1 MLRWTNFL
9 QGNILLRVTG
19 AFPERFLNLCAQERI
34 QFWAVQWPDG
44 QTLLLRAVRR
54 QEGKL
59 NRLAQR
65 AQCRM
70 EVVERAGL
78 PTLLWQV
85 RRRYALLLGLALSL
99 CAVGVLSQFILTVEV
114 EGNESVSAQEILSVM
129 KALGVRPGAY
139 APEIEE
145 NIVCAQALLELP
157 ELSWI
162 SVNIHGVRAQVEVRE
177 KSAKPEIEDT
187 STPANVVADASGII
201 TRMEVLSGQA
211 MFQVGDTVVEG
222 EVLVSG
228 VIELE
233 GPVYREIDLGTL
245 TVHAAATVYARTWRT
260 LTAQA
265 PLESGEKGYTGRSVS
280 RWSLNF
286 FSLRLQFYKNS
297 GISYDMYDKIKETHS
312 LTLGVGLPLS
322 ITRETLREYTVQA
335 ADADADAAST
345 QLRQELEQRLEQILA
360 DREGEILETS
370 FSETRQNG
378 LLTVTLTAQCSEK
391 IGVTQTFEGQ
401 LGHSLDRESREDGEQ
416 AH

>member
-9 QGNILLRVTG
+9 QGNILLKVTG

-177 KSAKPEIEDT
+177 KRAKPEIEDT
-187 STPANVVADASGII
+187 TTPANVVADASGII

-222 EVLVSG
+222 EV
-228 VIELE
+228 
-233 GPVYREIDLGTL
+233 
-245 TVHAAATVYARTWRT
+245 
-260 LTAQA
+260 
-265 PLESGEKGYTGRSVS
+265 
-280 RWSLNF
+280 
-286 FSLRLQFYKNS
+286 
-297 GISYDMYDKIKETHS
+297 
-312 LTLGVGLPLS
+312 
-322 ITRETLREYTVQA
+322 
-335 ADADADAAST
+335 
-345 QLRQELEQRLEQILA
+345 
-360 DREGEILETS
+360 
-370 FSETRQNG
+370 
-378 LLTVTLTAQCSEK
+378 
-391 IGVTQTFEGQ
+391 
-401 LGHSLDRESREDGEQ
+401 
-416 AH
+416 

>member
-1 MLRWTNFL
+1 MLKWTNFL
-9 QGNILLRVTG
+9 QGNILLEVTG

-34 QFWAVQWPDG
+34 QFWAVQWPDS
-44 QTLLLRAVRR
+44 QTLRLRAVRR
-54 QEGKL
+54 QEGKIK
-59 NRLAQR
+59 RLARR
-65 AQCRM
+65 AQCQMR
-70 EVVERAGL
+70 VVERAGL
-78 PTLLWQV
+78 PALLWRV

-139 APEIEE
+139 APGIEE

-162 SVNIHGVRAQVEVRE
+162 SVNIQGVRAQVEVRE
-177 KSAKPEIEDT
+177 RTAKPEIEDT
-187 STPANVVADASGII
+187 STPANVVADVSGVI

-211 MFQVGDTVVEG
+211 LFQVGDTVAQG
-222 EVLVSG
+222 EVIVSG

-233 GPVYREIDLGTL
+233 GPAYSEIDLGTL
-245 TVHAAATVYARTWRT
+245 TVHAAATIYARTWRT

-265 PLESGEKGYTGRSVS
+265 PLQSGEKSYTGRAVS
-280 RWSLNF
+280 HWSLNF

-297 GISYDMYDKIKETHS
+297 GISYAMYDKIKES
-312 LTLGVGLPLS
+312 YPLSLGVGLPVS
-322 ITRETLREYTVQA
+322 VTRETLREYTVSNTN
-335 ADADADAAST
+335 ADGDAA
-345 QLRQELEQRLEQILA
+345 ELEQRLLQRLEQILA
-360 DREGEILETS
+360 DREGEILKTS
-370 FSETRQNG
+370 FSETRQDG

-401 LGHSLDRESREDGEQ
+401 LGHSLDRESREDEGQTE
-416 AH
+416 

>member
-1 MLRWTNFL
+1 MLKWTNFL
-9 QGNILLRVTG
+9 QGNILLEVTG

-44 QTLLLRAVRR
+44 QTLRLRAVRR
-54 QEGKL
+54 QEGKIK
-59 NRLAQR
+59 RLARR
-65 AQCRM
+65 AQCQMR
-70 EVVERAGL
+70 VVERAGL
-78 PTLLWQV
+78 PALLWRV

-139 APEIEE
+139 APGIEE
-145 NIVCAQALLELP
+145 NIVCAQALLELS

-162 SVNIHGVRAQVEVRE
+162 SVNIQGVRAQVEVRE
-177 KSAKPEIEDT
+177 RTAKPEIEDT
-187 STPANVVADASGII
+187 STPANVVADVSGVI

-211 MFQVGDTVVEG
+211 LFQVGDTVAQG
-222 EVLVSG
+222 EVIVSG

-233 GPVYREIDLGTL
+233 GPAYSEIDLGTL
-245 TVHAAATVYARTWRT
+245 TVHAAATIYARTWRT
-260 LTAQA
+260 LTAQT
-265 PLESGEKGYTGRSVS
+265 PLQSGEKSYTGRAVS
-280 RWSLNF
+280 NWSLNF

-297 GISYDMYDKIKETHS
+297 GISYAMYDKIKETYPLS
-312 LTLGVGLPLS
+312 LGVGLPVS
-322 ITRETLREYTVQA
+322 VTRETLREYTVSNTV
-335 ADADADAAST
+335 ADGDAA
-345 QLRQELEQRLEQILA
+345 ELEQRLLQRLEQILA
-360 DREGEILETS
+360 DREGEILKTS

-401 LGHSLDRESREDGEQ
+401 LGHSLDRESREDEGQTE
-416 AH
+416 